1 MKKQRLS
8 LIITVIGCLLIL
20 LISACSDD
28 DTDDDDYSNDY
39 EDPDHPVIEYTVFE
53 RTLAEAVGKVPGE
66 EITPDELATLTHL
79 TVPEPHHHWGLARFT
94 GGWQNIELLSHCIN
108 LKELDLSGTPIADL
122 SPLAGL
128 TGLERL
134 NLRNTV
140 ISDLQPLAGL
150 VNLQRL
156 DLSENQLNN
165 LTDFQP
171 LAGLVNLQQL
181 DLSRNQVK
189 DLTVLAGMIQL
200 TELNLRGNQIHD
212 ITPLANLIRIEKLYL
227 NSNLIVDLKP
237 LANLIQMDK
246 LYLDGNLIV
255 DLKPL
260 VDNPGLVDET
270 REDFD
275 WAGDTVTVSDNPLS
289 DVSRNVYIPAL
300 QARGVNVRH

>member
-1 MKKQRLS
+1 MIKKQRLS
-8 LIITVIGCLLIL
+8 SIITVIGCLLIL
-20 LISACSDD
+20 LISACGHDD
-28 DTDDDDYSNDY
+28 ANDDDYNNDY
-39 EDPDHPVIEYTVFE
+39 DDSEHPTTGYTHIEW
-53 RTLAEAVGKVPGE
+53 TLAKALGKVPGE

-79 TVPEPHHHWGLARFT
+79 TVPEPPYPGALVRFI
-94 GGWQNIELLSHCIN
+94 GGWQNIELLSHCVN
-108 LKELDLSGTPIADL
+108 LKQLNLSGTPISNL

-128 TGLERL
+128 TRLERL

-150 VNLQRL
+150 VNLQ
-156 DLSENQLNN
+156 
-165 LTDFQP
+165 
-171 LAGLVNLQQL
+171 QL

-189 DLTVLAGMIQL
+189 DLTTLADMIQL
-200 TELNLRGNQIHD
+200 KELHLRDNQIND
-212 ITPLANLIRIEKLYL
+212 ITPLANLIQI
-227 NSNLIVDLKP
+227 
-237 LANLIQMDK
+237 DK
-246 LYLDGNLIV
+246 LYLDRNLIV

-289 DVSRNVYIPAL
+289 DVSRNVYIPTL

>member
-8 LIITVIGCLLIL
+8 LILTVIGCLLIL
-20 LISACSDD
+20 LISACGNDD
-28 DTDDDDYSNDY
+28 ADDDDYNNDY
-39 EDPDHPVIEYTVFE
+39 DDSEHPVTGYTHIEWA
-53 RTLAEAVGKVPGE
+53 LAKALGKVPGE
-66 EITPDELATLTHL
+66 EITPDELATLTRL
-79 TVPEPHHHWGLARFT
+79 TVPEPPYPGALVRFI
-94 GGWQNIELLSHCIN
+94 GGWQNIELLSHCVN
-108 LKELDLSGTPIADL
+108 LKQLNLSGTPISNL

-128 TGLERL
+128 TRLERL

-189 DLTVLAGMIQL
+189 DLTTLADMIQL
-200 TELNLRGNQIHD
+200 KELHLRDNQISD
-212 ITPLANLIRIEKLYL
+212 ITPLANLIQI
-227 NSNLIVDLKP
+227 
-237 LANLIQMDK
+237 DK
-246 LYLDGNLIV
+246 LYLDRNMIV

-289 DVSRNVYIPAL
+289 DVSRNVYIPTL